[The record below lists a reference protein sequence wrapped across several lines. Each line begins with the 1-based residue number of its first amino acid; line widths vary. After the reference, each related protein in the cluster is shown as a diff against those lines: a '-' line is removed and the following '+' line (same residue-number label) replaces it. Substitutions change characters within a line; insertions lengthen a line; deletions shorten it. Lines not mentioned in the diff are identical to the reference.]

1 MPYGLHKFKRFA
13 LNVWGVSPKNKSDEE
28 IAAEG
33 LDKLEEWMKKLD
45 LVMSI
50 RDFGVTEEMLD
61 GIAKSALIL
70 DGGYKILS
78 REEIKEILKKS
89 LCA

>member
-1 MPYGLHKFKRFA
+1 
-13 LNVWGVSPKNKSDEE
+13 
-28 IAAEG
+28 
-33 LDKLEEWMKKLD
+33 MKKLD